1 MEKRVIVASS
11 ELGCSTTGNSGFTGS
26 PVCILVI
33 PNSLLFHLHEEGNG
47 YIRGIN
53 SCISGHLVSLN
64 PSCSRIESALRRIA
78 GKLVTKRKNCKGL
91 KVSAHS
97 KNRRAFGAGGWA
109 LKALKLWQSISA
121 YY

>member
-1 MEKRVIVASS
+1 M
-11 ELGCSTTGNSGFTGS
+11 CT
-26 PVCILVI
+26 LVI

-78 GKLVTKRKNCKGL
+78 GKLVTKRKNCKGSRDRQRL
-91 KVSAHS
+91 KDGNTNLLVGDGETI
-97 KNRRAFGAGGWA
+97 NIQIVLERAEV
-109 LKALKLWQSISA
+109 
-121 YY
+121 